1 MTDREIWKAAIKP
14 YERRI
19 ADSRGSISLNGKL
32 VITVRSLRK
41 MIYRACDQ
49 AATQEIINE
58 AKYAEA
64 MRSNHD

>member
-1 MTDREIWKAAIKP
+1 MTDREIWQAAIKP
-14 YERRI
+14 YKRRI
-19 ADSRGSISLNGKL
+19 AGSKL
-32 VITVRSLRK
+32 TLTVESLRK

>member
-14 YERRI
+14 YKRRI
-19 ADSRGSISLNGKL
+19 AGSKL
-32 VITVRSLRK
+32 TLTVESLRK
-41 MIYRACDQ
+41 MVYGVIDA
-49 AATQEIINE
+49 AATQEILNN